1 MLCRFDRAIFQSD
14 NGYCVF
20 SYSTQDESVPK
31 EARKNTFFSDDKIH
45 FTAVGYH
52 LVSTNVVE
60 VELDGTWEQSKH
72 GLQLSVT
79 TCKQIVPTDQAG
91 VLAYLSSG
99 IIKGVGPEIA
109 KAIVAKFGDKTMEV
123 LDQNPQQLLSI
134 RGIAR
139 TKLKTIV
146 ASYEETK
153 ALSDLMIYLAP
164 FGVSMKKAAMI
175 KEEFGDQSLQIVK
188 TDPFQL
194 CRIKGFGFMT
204 VDSIARKTK
213 VSLKHPMRYAG
224 AINYVLDEARV
235 SGHLFLSVDE
245 TVGRCYDLLNSDCE
259 AEVVS
264 EGEIRQAISNERL
277 ESRIYVEGTRVYLS
291 YERMCEVKAAKRIV
305 SMILQEDFEEI
316 YDLDEKIDQAEQ
328 TLKQKLAP
336 SQRKAVKLCLSHPIS
351 IMTGGPGSGK
361 TTTLR
366 FILDIYKK
374 EYPSNEILLAAPT
387 GRASRRMAEQTG
399 MFASTLPSA
408 LGLITDEE
416 SPLNDTELLPA
427 DLIVVD
433 EFSMVD
439 MRLAYILLER
449 IKPGAQLLIVGDAD
463 QLPSVGAG
471 NVLREMIR
479 SEKVPTAVLD
489 TIFRQA
495 SNSRI
500 IVNAHA
506 INHNDTHLQYGDDF
520 QMLEVQNAED
530 AAQLVVKNYLQ
541 EVSQHGLEN
550 VQILSPFRK
559 RGAVASNALNETIRD
574 LVNPASKRKMEL
586 KCGSRVFRVGD
597 RIMQTANRNGVSNG
611 DVGLITGMEKEDDEV
626 FVDIRLLDG
635 RELRYSKEMMEDVE
649 FSYCLTI
656 HKSQGQEYPV
666 IIVPLLKEH
675 YIMLRRNLLY
685 TAVTRAKAKVILIG
699 QRQAV
704 YIAIHKC
711 DVGQRNTVLA
721 DRIVAYYNREMSK
734 RVA

>member
-31 EARKNTFFSDDKIH
+31 EARKNSFFNDDKIH

-399 MFASTLPSA
+399 MFASTLHSA

-611 DVGLITGMEKEDDEV
+611 DVGLITGMEKADDEV

-635 RELRYSKEMMEDVE
+635 RELRYSKDMMEDVE

>member
-31 EARKNTFFSDDKIH
+31 EARKNSFFNDDKIH

-109 KAIVAKFGDKTMEV
+109 KAIVARFGDKTMEV

-134 RGIAR
+134 RGIAK

-188 TDPFQL
+188 RDPFQL

-264 EGEIRQAISNERL
+264 EGEIRQAISNEKL

-399 MFASTLPSA
+399 MFASTLHSA

-611 DVGLITGMEKEDDEV
+611 DVGLITGMVKVDDEV

-635 RELRYSKEMMEDVE
+635 RELRYSKDMMEDVE

>member
-1 MLCRFDRAIFQSD
+1 
-14 NGYCVF
+14 
-20 SYSTQDESVPK
+20 
-31 EARKNTFFSDDKIH
+31 
-45 FTAVGYH
+45 
-52 LVSTNVVE
+52 
-60 VELDGTWEQSKH
+60 
-72 GLQLSVT
+72 
-79 TCKQIVPTDQAG
+79 
-91 VLAYLSSG
+91 
-99 IIKGVGPEIA
+99 
-109 KAIVAKFGDKTMEV
+109 
-123 LDQNPQQLLSI
+123 
-134 RGIAR
+134 
-139 TKLKTIV
+139 
-146 ASYEETK
+146 
-153 ALSDLMIYLAP
+153 
-164 FGVSMKKAAMI
+164 
-175 KEEFGDQSLQIVK
+175 
-188 TDPFQL
+188 
-194 CRIKGFGFMT
+194 
-204 VDSIARKTK
+204 
-213 VSLKHPMRYAG
+213 
-224 AINYVLDEARV
+224 
-235 SGHLFLSVDE
+235 
-245 TVGRCYDLLNSDCE
+245 
-259 AEVVS
+259 
-264 EGEIRQAISNERL
+264 
-277 ESRIYVEGTRVYLS
+277 
-291 YERMCEVKAAKRIV
+291 
-305 SMILQEDFEEI
+305 
-316 YDLDEKIDQAEQ
+316 
-328 TLKQKLAP
+328 
-336 SQRKAVKLCLSHPIS
+336 
-351 IMTGGPGSGK
+351 
-361 TTTLR
+361 
-366 FILDIYKK
+366 
-374 EYPSNEILLAAPT
+374 
-387 GRASRRMAEQTG
+387 MAEQTG
-399 MFASTLPSA
+399 MFASTLHSA

-611 DVGLITGMEKEDDEV
+611 DVGLITGMVKVDDEV

-635 RELRYSKEMMEDVE
+635 RALRYSKDMMEDVE

-656 HKSQGQEYPV
+656 HKSQGQE
-666 IIVPLLKEH
+666 
-675 YIMLRRNLLY
+675 
-685 TAVTRAKAKVILIG
+685 
-699 QRQAV
+699 
-704 YIAIHKC
+704 
-711 DVGQRNTVLA
+711 
-721 DRIVAYYNREMSK
+721 
-734 RVA
+734 